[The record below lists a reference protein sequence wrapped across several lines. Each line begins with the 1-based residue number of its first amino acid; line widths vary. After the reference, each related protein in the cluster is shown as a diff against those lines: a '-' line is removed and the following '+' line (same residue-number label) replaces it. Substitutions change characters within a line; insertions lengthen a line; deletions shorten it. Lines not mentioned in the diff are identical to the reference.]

1 MADGGWIKMWRSV
14 LDWEH
19 YDNINM
25 RLLWF
30 HILLKAE
37 YDGENI
43 GTLQT
48 SLSELSTACQMSKPQ
63 VRRCLTVLAES
74 GQIEHWRSGNAL
86 MVKINN
92 WKQYQGKKHT
102 FEHTCE
108 HTYEHTSNKAQTV
121 GVKPK
126 TEGAK
131 EEKKHT
137 CEHTFEHTC
146 EHTDIPFKYK
156 EGEKLEDEI
165 HFLARNSA
173 EVLERDALLYPDGW
187 IE

>member
-48 SLSELSTACQMSKPQ
+48 SLSELSTACQMTKPQ

-74 GQIEHWRSGNAL
+74 GQISHRRCGNTL

-92 WKQYQGKKHT
+92 WQQYQGKKHT
-102 FEHTCE
+102 YEHTCE

-121 GVKPK
+121 GIKPK

-131 EEKKHT
+131 EEKSTPVSTPMSTPVSTLTLHYYIKKIKKT
-137 CEHTFEHTC
+137 KIQFTIWQEIQRKFWKGMLFF
-146 EHTDIPFKYK
+146 IPM
-156 EGEKLEDEI
+156 G
-165 HFLARNSA
+165 
-173 EVLERDALLYPDGW
+173 G
-187 IE
+187 